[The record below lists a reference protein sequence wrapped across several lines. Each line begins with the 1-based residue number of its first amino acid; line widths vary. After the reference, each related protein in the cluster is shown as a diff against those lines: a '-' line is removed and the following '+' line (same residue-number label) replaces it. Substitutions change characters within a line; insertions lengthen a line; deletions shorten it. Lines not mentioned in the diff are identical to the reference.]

1 MQTGFRL
8 ILLTALVAAACSKSE
23 EEPAPASEAP
33 AGEEPKKKKSNI
45 ERIQMAVP
53 YGKQVACTDIFE
65 PAAFGEAIGQ
75 EIGEMKDKG
84 SSNREASFSCAFHR
98 AGEPP
103 KDNAQLRK
111 YEQEGLKLGVLP
123 GDEFCMVSA
132 YCSMANEVEGLKK
145 TCETR
150 GDSWNDHAVGQPA
163 CVHQSQR
170 GVEYA
175 YTYRTIDPETKCLL
189 EVMGGP
195 SVTDEALVQSCTRAA
210 LEDVAPGEL
219 TNFR

>member
-8 ILLTALVAAACSKSE
+8 ILLSALVAAACSKSE
-23 EEPAPASEAP
+23 DAPPASDPPAAEEP
-33 AGEEPKKKKSNI
+33 KKKSNI

-53 YGKQVACTDIFE
+53 YGKQVACTDIFD
-65 PAAFGEAIGQ
+65 PAGFGEAIGHQ
-75 EIGEMKDKG
+75 VGEMKDKG
-84 SSNREASFSCAFHR
+84 SSNREASFSCAFHL

-103 KDNAQLRK
+103 KDNVQLK
-111 YEQEGLKLGVLP
+111 KFEKEGLKLGVLP
-123 GDEFCMVSA
+123 GDEVCMVTG

-145 TCETR
+145 TCEQR
-150 GDSWNDHAVGQPA
+150 GDSWNDFAVGQPS

-170 GVEYA
+170 GTQYA
-175 YTYRTIDPETKCLL
+175 YTYRTIDPETSCLL

-195 SVTDEALVQSCTRAA
+195 SVTDEDLVQTCTRAA
-210 LEDVAPGEL
+210 LADVTPGEL